1 MNNKGGL
8 GAGRYKY
15 IYADPPWRFKNW
27 SMKELVTRGEK
38 WARKN
43 GRSPYPVMK
52 TEDIA
57 SMPVSD
63 LAAKDSVLFLWAT
76 YPKLKDGLEVME
88 GWGFSFK
95 TVGFTWTK
103 LNPSGV
109 GFHFGLGY
117 WTRQNPE
124 LVLLGTK
131 GKPKRVDNTVP
142 NLVIHPRGEHSR
154 KPDEVAKR
162 IVKLMGDLPRLELFA
177 RRRMDGWDAWG
188 NEIECSSDA
197 IRVLGQPAKPV
208 DLPVIEPEILS
219 CDFGLF
225 KKGRNDE

>member
-1 MNNKGGL
+1 MGN
-8 GAGRYKY
+8 YKY
-15 IYADPPWRFKNW
+15 IYADCPWRFKNW
-27 SMKELVTRGEK
+27 SMKELVNRGEK

-57 SMPVSD
+57 AMPVID
-63 LAAKDSVLFLWAT
+63 LTAKDCVLFLWAT
-76 YPKLKDGLEVME
+76 YPKLPDALQVMA
-88 GWGFSFK
+88 GWGFEFK
-95 TVGFTWTK
+95 TVAFTWTK

-124 LVLLGTK
+124 LVLLGTR
-131 GKPKRVDNTVP
+131 GKPKRIDNTIP

-154 KPDEVAKR
+154 KPDEVAR
-162 IVKLMGDLPRLELFA
+162 RVVALMGDLPRIELFA

-188 NEIECSSDA
+188 NEVECSPEA
-197 IRVLGQPAKPV
+197 IRVLGEP
-208 DLPVIEPEILS
+208 IEPVVLS
-219 CDFGLF
+219 EPKQAGLPCDHGLF
-225 KKGRNDE
+225 SWRGEVGSDG